1 MAQTVLILDDRGLCA
16 LAATRR
22 TCGMVIGDTAY
33 FEHNCELSDAIEEFA
48 VGGYHKTPTQQQQP
62 LLHSD
67 ALAHL
72 VKQSHLSK

>member
-1 MAQTVLILDDRGLCA
+1 
-16 LAATRR
+16 
-22 TCGMVIGDTAY
+22 MVIGDTAY